1 MSRTLEALAAR
12 KQFLVAQ
19 SELQRMQLALHLSD
33 AREALR
39 PAGLIGGAVARPA
52 AAIAMIDT
60 IARIF
65 RLRKL
70 SRMIRI
76 AGLALMVFR
85 FAGAW
90 RGSAR

>member
-1 MSRTLEALAAR
+1 MSRTLAALAAR
-12 KQFLVAQ
+12 KQLLVAQ
-19 SELQRMQLALHLSD
+19 SELQRMQLAVYAGD

-52 AAIAMIDT
+52 AAIAMVDT
-60 IARIF
+60 IARLFGLRRIS
-65 RLRKL
+65 RL
-70 SRMIRI
+70 IRI

-90 RGSAR
+90 RGSR